1 MIYSSDRDTVVP
13 EECKYFSWIGLFM
26 SYVLILLMS
35 LSKLR

>member
-13 EECKYFSWIGLFM
+13 EECRYFSWIGLFM
-26 SYVLILLMS
+26 FYVLILAKS